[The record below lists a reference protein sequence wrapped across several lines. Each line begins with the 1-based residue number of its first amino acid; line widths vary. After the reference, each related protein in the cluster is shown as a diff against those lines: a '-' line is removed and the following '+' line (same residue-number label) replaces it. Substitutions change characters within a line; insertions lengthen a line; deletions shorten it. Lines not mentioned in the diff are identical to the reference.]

1 MLIGVPLLALAALLR
16 LYLSHTKRPA
26 PPDGSRAFDGTITSF
41 SQVANGPDSMG
52 GCAMKTLRHIMR
64 HGFLFMLQRDTTV
77 ADACRMMAAH
87 NVGIVAVLDGER
99 LCGVF
104 SERDVT
110 QRVVDRRLDPART
123 QLEEVMTSQL
133 VVADADED
141 YQSAMNKMDQAN
153 IRHLPVVS
161 GDRLLSMLSIRDLMR
176 VAIEERGAE
185 IEYLKEYLYQVP
197 PSGR

>member
-1 MLIGVPLLALAALLR
+1 MPAAPPGSRPGLPSTALTVGAEAVPLP
-16 LYLSHTKRPA
+16 HKP
-26 PPDGSRAFDGTITSF
+26 SRVTRCSSAFDGTITSF
-41 SQVANGPDSMG
+41 AEFASDPGLLG

-77 ADACRMMAAH
+77 ADACRMMTAH
-87 NVGIVAVLDGER
+87 NVGIVAVMDGER

-104 SERDVT
+104 SERDVAR
-110 QRVVDRRLDPART
+110 RVVDRRLEPART
-123 QLEEVMTSQL
+123 RLEEVMTSEL

-185 IEYLKEYLYQVP
+185 IEYL
-197 PSGR
+197 